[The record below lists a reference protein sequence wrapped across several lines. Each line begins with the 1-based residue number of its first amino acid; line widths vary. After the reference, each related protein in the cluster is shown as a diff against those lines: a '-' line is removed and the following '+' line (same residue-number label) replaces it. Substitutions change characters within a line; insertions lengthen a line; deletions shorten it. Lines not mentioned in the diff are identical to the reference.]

1 MIRIGLVGY
10 GSFGRKHAKVLQSL
24 PEVALVAIANDLPI
38 DPADLPEGVRAYTDF
53 REMLRSGIDAVIVV
67 VPTVAHYLVASE
79 AIQLGIPTL
88 IEKPVT
94 QNLEEGIKL
103 VALAEKHRVVVRVGH
118 IERFNPVAQ
127 MLKREFDSGVCG
139 EMFRFDAGRVFP
151 YNGRI
156 LDVGIAL
163 DLSIHDVDLLLWI
176 SGRRPARVT
185 AERRRSIHPRH
196 EDHVEAMIRFEDGCF
211 GHVLTSWTLPRRGRW
226 FRAEGSLGSLQGDL
240 SSHEVVFMSTE
251 GEARV
256 VPVSPVDQLAEEH
269 QDFLA
274 AIRREESLGTTL
286 SESLLA
292 LDLVLQLAHAPL

>member
-10 GSFGRKHAKVLQSL
+10 GSFGRKHAKVLSSL
-24 PEVALVAIANDLPI
+24 PGASLVAVANDLPI
-38 DPADLPEGVRAYTDF
+38 DRADLPESVHVYSDF
-53 REMLRSGIDAVIVV
+53 REMFRSGIDAAIVV
-67 VPTVAHYLVASE
+67 VPTVAHFEVASE
-79 AIQLGIPTL
+79 AIQLGLPTL

-94 QNLEEGIKL
+94 SNLEEGIRL
-103 VALAEKHRVVVRVGH
+103 VALAEKHRVVVKIGH
-118 IERFNPVAQ
+118 IERFNPVALA
-127 MLKREFDSGVCG
+127 LKGELGLGVCG

-185 AERRRSIHPRH
+185 AERRRSIHPNH
-196 EDHVEAMIRFEDGCF
+196 EDHVEALIRFEDGCF

-240 SSHEVVFMSTE
+240 SSHEVWFTATD
-251 GEARV
+251 GERRMI
-256 VPVSPVDQLAEEH
+256 PVSPINQLAAEH

-274 AIRREESLGTTL
+274 AIQGNASFGTTL

-292 LDLVLQLAHAPL
+292 LDIVLQLAHAPL